1 MNKGRI
7 LREFPDGIWT
17 TDELAKEGWKLVE
30 FCQGRNA
37 LGINAI
43 LARGIA
49 RAGIVRHG
57 NGYALVEVI
66 L

>member
-1 MNKGRI
+1 MNTGRT
-7 LREFPDGIWT
+7 LRYFPDGIWT

-37 LGINAI
+37 LGIHAI
-43 LARGIA
+43 LARGRA
-49 RAGIVRHG
+49 RAGIVKNDIG
-57 NGYALVEVI
+57 FALVEVE